1 MRIAGY
7 GKSNKQLVSVFVNN
21 IDDELTYLSHLIK
34 MKPSYLG
41 AIVANPKSLLNK
53 IRKESRFSRIYA
65 EVLSVQKKRLYTEVL
80 TNEGIIHCKRSYSAL
95 VASGRGCLRS
105 LLMRR
110 WEVISLRLQKI
121 LGVR

>member
-7 GKSNKQLVSVFVNN
+7 GKSNKQPVSVFVNN

-53 IRKESRFSRIYA
+53 IAQKSLASVAYTR

-80 TNEGIIHCKRSYSAL
+80 TNEGIIHCKKVVFCFGGLRAL
-95 VASGRGCLRS
+95 AV
-105 LLMRR
+105 
-110 WEVISLRLQKI
+110 
-121 LGVR
+121 